1 MLIREFPN
9 LQWLKKQIREDF
21 DDQTAVGGI
30 RLKHKGWPSVVLNT
44 QTNFTERK
52 DIKGPFSLF
61 VNLSGQSTVTIEG
74 KALSINER
82 CYTLS
87 NAGQHYDLLIDAP
100 QKTEIF
106 NIHFGDLFY
115 RKALYALSQHE
126 INLLDSP
133 FHTDSTEQ
141 NLDLHTRALGSSL
154 RQRLLK
160 LKSTYDFEPDEARE
174 EEILFDVLQIL
185 LCENSRE
192 IARIN
197 QAPLKSKSAKQEVC
211 KRMMLA
217 RDFLH
222 AHNHEHLTLDL
233 LAEISCL
240 SKFHFLRMFK
250 AIFQCTPYQYQKQLR
265 FEQAKQLYGSGHTL
279 EQIAPMIG
287 MENASSVSRL
297 FLKQAGAYP
306 SQLIYE

>member
-1 MLIREFPN
+1 MPLRRP
-9 LQWLKKQIREDF
+9 K
-21 DDQTAVGGI
+21 
-30 RLKHKGWPSVVLNT
+30 
-44 QTNFTERK
+44 
-52 DIKGPFSLF
+52 
-61 VNLSGQSTVTIEG
+61 
-74 KALSINER
+74 
-82 CYTLS
+82 
-87 NAGQHYDLLIDAP
+87 
-100 QKTEIF
+100 F
-106 NIHFGDLFY
+106 NVHFGEQFF
-115 RKALYALSQHE
+115 RKALYALGQHE
-126 INLLDSP
+126 AALLDSP
-133 FHTDSTEQ
+133 FQTDGTEQ
-141 NLDLHTRALGSSL
+141 NLGLHTRAMSSSL

-160 LKSTYDFEPDEARE
+160 LKGAYDFEPDNARE
-174 EEILFDVLQIL
+174 EELLFDVLQIL

-211 KRMMLA
+211 KRLMLA

-222 AHNHEHLTLDL
+222 AHYHEHLSLDL

-265 FEQAKQLYGSGHTL
+265 FEQAKQLYRSGHTL

-287 MENASSVSRL
+287 MDNASSVSRL

-306 SQLIYE
+306 SQLVYE